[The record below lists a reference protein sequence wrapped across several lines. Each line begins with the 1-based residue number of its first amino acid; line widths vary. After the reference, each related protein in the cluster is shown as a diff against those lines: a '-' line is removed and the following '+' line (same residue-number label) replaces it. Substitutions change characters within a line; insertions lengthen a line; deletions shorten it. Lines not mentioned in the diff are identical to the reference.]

1 MFLKRGRLADFS
13 KPPSNPNASIG
24 CRLLYARLRNF
35 YGTPA
40 GSACPMAIGV
50 NETAA
55 ATPYYQVNGNRLQ
68 ELTGKQALLMA
79 PFWGGPGSPGYA
91 EQVARVKAHHAAG
104 GMCGTIWHPN
114 NLLTGGNNYDR
125 DRDSGA
131 AVTACLSPGG
141 SKLTEYRAALDV
153 FAASL
158 NNDFVDDKGVP
169 IPMLVRTAGEA
180 NGWYD
185 YPDMSI
191 DSLSRTGTTATMH
204 FTRGANPIGSPW
216 AAGSC
221 KFQLRGVTN
230 DTAWNKLWIANTY
243 VQDGNGNGGTV
254 TFTVPNTLNAAPTGT
269 RTCYPAAGAWW
280 AGADRA
286 ADLNELVRQ
295 TITYL
300 RDVKGCNQLLWAPN
314 LFTWNRI
321 YLSSNPATY
330 PYSLWLDGMDD
341 YYDFMSVNLYQDE
354 PTSWGFCDFG
364 NQNVVD
370 GFQPYVDWC
379 NARGRPIV
387 LYEFGA
393 RYDGA
398 TTADFWGRRCF
409 DAFDR
414 TNFRRLAAAVFWSP
428 TWMPTDGTPAVPD
441 FQQALGESRYRWLG
455 Q

>member
-1 MFLKRGRLADFS
+1 MHLKRGRLANFLP
-13 KPPSNPNASIG
+13 PPSNPNASIG
-24 CRLLYARLRNF
+24 ARLLYARLRNF
-35 YGTPA
+35 HGTPA
-40 GSACPMAIGV
+40 GSEAPMAIGV
-50 NETAA
+50 NETGAA
-55 ATPYYQVNGNRLQ
+55 APYFAVNGNRLQ
-68 ELTGKQALLMA
+68 QLVGRQALLMA
-79 PFWGGPGSPGYA
+79 PFWIPRGATGYA
-91 EQVARVKAHHAAG
+91 EQVARVKAHHRAG
-104 GMCGTIWHPN
+104 GMCGTIWHPA
-114 NLLTGGNNYDR
+114 NLVTGGNNYDR
-125 DRDSGA
+125 DRDSYA

-141 SKLTEYRAALDV
+141 SKLADYRADLDE
-153 FAASL
+153 FAVSL
-158 NNDFVDDKGVP
+158 NVDCVDDDGVP

-180 NGWYD
+180 NGWFD

-191 DSLSRTGTTATMH
+191 DSLTRSGTTATLH
-204 FTRGANPIGSPW
+204 FNRGANPLANAWSSS
-216 AAGSC
+216 AR
-221 KFQLRGVTN
+221 FQLRGVTN
-230 DTAWNKLWIANTY
+230 DTAWNKLWTASSYTP
-243 VQDGNGNGGTV
+243 DGNGNGATV
-254 TFTVPNTLNAAPTGT
+254 TFTVPNTLSSTTTGT

-286 ADLNELVRQ
+286 AELNELVRQ

-300 RDVKGCNQLLWAPN
+300 RDVKGCNQLLWSPN

-354 PTSWGFCDFG
+354 PVNWGFCDFG
-364 NQNVVD
+364 AQAVID
-370 GFQPYVDWC
+370 GFQPFVDWC
-379 NARGRPIV
+379 NARNRPIV
-387 LYEFGA
+387 MYEFGA

-414 TNFRRLAAAVFWSP
+414 TNFKRLAAVVFWSP

-441 FQQALGESRYRWLG
+441 FQQALNKSRYRWLG